1 MTRTNIGNSRCAWG
15 ALSTWALAL
24 SLLFA
29 LASGSSFAQTITANL
44 AVTVSD
50 PSGAVIGSASVT
62 VTNVSTGVAASGVT
76 SAQGDYIF
84 PSLIP
89 GTYNIKVEKAGFRT
103 ELLSGVELLVDQK
116 ARVEVKLQVGD
127 VNATV
132 KVEGEAPQ
140 VDTATASVGTVIG
153 TQEAVSLPLNTRR
166 FGALAALVPGTTTDN
181 GGQASAEW
189 GSPFSETTYTANGAR
204 SASNEILI
212 DGVES
217 RNLTLGG
224 FALQPTP
231 DAVQE
236 FKIQTNIYS
245 ANFGTAA
252 GSTIN
257 LVTKSGSNQLHGTLY
272 EFVRNDMFDAQN
284 YFATF
289 KPEYHRNQ
297 FGGAIGGPII
307 KNKIFFFANFE
318 SLRQIQGSSLTST
331 VPTPSQLAG
340 NLSGALTGNTI
351 NLCGAGGPANL
362 NFDSGQLFDP
372 GTETLTTC
380 PGGSANAGSQVLT
393 GTPIPGNIITNIDPV
408 AQKVLSLGA
417 FPAPNRAGFPNF
429 VNQQGLPRNDY
440 QVDARVDY
448 NMSAKDQ
455 LFVRYL
461 FGQANITDYSSAY
474 DLLPGFSTPTYFRGQ
489 NVALGWTR
497 TIGPHLLNEARAG
510 FQRDYDISS
519 CASCPYPSG
528 FMAGL
533 GIQNFQAL
541 TPSLEGFPFFGFNNF
556 SGFGDQGYAPTIS
569 PDMVETYQ
577 DNLTWTHGRHVIL
590 VGGDMRF
597 WQVLGESEAFSA
609 YGQFFYDGQ
618 YSGLAG
624 EVPDATG
631 VSDLG
636 DFLLGY
642 PDNAGR
648 TLHYQD
654 TNQVGG
660 GFWSAYAQDD
670 IRVNR
675 NLSLN
680 VGLRYEYR
688 PNPVDKN
695 NNYVTFVPLG
705 PKFSGPGDGVLVT
718 AADNALNDSFCTNSA
733 YSYLLSSGGN
743 CLVATSAQR
752 AALGFTGRTRRTLI
766 FQQRKDFA
774 PRFGL
779 VWRPTSSDKLVL
791 RTGYGIFYDLP
802 NFNNMHFVN
811 DNPIFSPNQLYN
823 TAFGTPPPLTNG
835 APTTTESVFAGNA
848 STLIPPLTQQF
859 TSLYVSPH
867 YKAPYFQ
874 QWSFG
879 LSSQL
884 AANWALEVDYVGS
897 KGTKLGFLHLFA
909 NQPEPG
915 LGDLQPRRPYPD
927 FNIMLFTTS
936 DANSSYNALQTKL
949 SKRFSNGFTFL
960 TSYTWAHSIDDN
972 EGDEGFSGG
981 VGNRAPQ
988 DDNDPEADRARSA
1001 NDARNRLVFSGVW
1014 DLPIGQGKR
1023 FLGNTGWLNNVIGG
1037 WQTSAIVSYQSG
1049 FPFTVQ
1055 SGQDFSNTGSSNPR
1069 PDRTCGGEGQK
1080 TVNSWFNTNCFT
1092 TAALAA
1098 ALASGQPRFGDSGRN
1113 ILEAPGLE
1121 NWDLAILK
1129 NFTLSERFKLEF
1141 RSEFYNAFNR
1151 PFFGNPGT
1159 VIGSPTFGVVTTAG
1173 SPRDI
1178 QFGLK
1183 LSY

>member
-1 MTRTNIGNSRCAWG
+1 MTRLTKGAAARQCAIAG
-15 ALSTWALAL
+15 IL
-24 SLLFA
+24 SLASTLIMT
-29 LASGSSFAQTITANL
+29 LAVRSSFGQTITANL

-50 PSGAVIGSASVT
+50 PSQAVIADASIT
-62 VTNVSTGVAASGVT
+62 VTNIGTRLTFSGV
-76 SAQGDYIF
+76 SGANGEYIF
-84 PSLIP
+84 PSLAP
-89 GTYNIKVEKAGFRT
+89 GTYTIRVEKKGFRV
-103 ELLSGVELLVDQK
+103 EVLSGVELLVDQK
-116 ARVEVKLQVGD
+116 ARIQVKLQMGN

-132 KVEGEAPQ
+132 EVEGAAPQ
-140 VDTATASVGTVIG
+140 VDTSTASVGTVIG
-153 TQEAVSLPLNTRR
+153 TQEAANLPLNTRR
-166 FGALAALVPGTTTDN
+166 FGQLAALVPGVTTDN
-181 GGQASAEW
+181 GGMASAEW
-189 GSPFSETTYTANGAR
+189 GSPFSETTYAANGAR

-231 DAVQE
+231 DAIQE

-257 LVTKSGSNQLHGTLY
+257 LVTKSGTDKFHGTVY
-272 EFVRNDMFDAQN
+272 EFLRNDMFDAQN
-284 YFATF
+284 YFATY

-307 KNKIFFFANFE
+307 RNKVFFFANFE

-331 VPTPSQLAG
+331 VPTASELAG
-340 NLSGALTGNTI
+340 NLSGALTGNII
-351 NLCGAGGPANL
+351 NLCGAGGPGNL

-372 GTETLTTC
+372 ASEQLTTC
-380 PGGSANAGSQVLT
+380 PGGSAYAGSQILT
-393 GTPIPGNIITNIDPV
+393 GTPIPGNIITDVDPV

-417 FPAPNRAGFPNF
+417 FPAPNRQGQPNF
-429 VNQQGLPRNDY
+429 VNQQGLPRIDY
-440 QVDARVDY
+440 QLDARVDY
-448 NMSAKDQ
+448 NISAKDQ

-461 FGQANITDYSSAY
+461 FGQSNITDYSSAY
-474 DLLPGFSTPTYFRGQ
+474 DFLPGFSTPTYFRGQ

-497 TIGPHLLNEARAG
+497 IISPHLLNEVRLG

-519 CASCPYPSG
+519 CSKCPYPAG
-528 FMAGL
+528 FMASL
-533 GIQNFQAL
+533 GIDNFQSL
-541 TPSLEGFPFFGFNNF
+541 SPSLEGFPYFGFNNF

-577 DNLTWTHGRHVIL
+577 DNLTWTHGRQVIL
-590 VGGDMRF
+590 VGADMRF

-609 YGQFFYDGQ
+609 YGQFFFNGQ

-624 EVPDATG
+624 ATPNATG
-631 VSDLG
+631 VSDLA

-680 VGLRYEYR
+680 IGLRYEYR

-705 PKFSGPGDGVLVT
+705 PKFSGPGDGTLVT
-718 AADNALNDSFCTNSA
+718 AADDAVNDSFCTNPA
-733 YSYLLSSGGN
+733 YSYLNASDGN
-743 CLVATSAQR
+743 CLVASSAQR
-752 AALGFTGRTRRTLI
+752 AALGFTGRTRRTLV
-766 FQQRKDFA
+766 FQQRKNFA

-779 VWRPTSSDKLVL
+779 VWRPTSSDRFVV
-791 RTGYGIFYDLP
+791 RTGYGIFYDMP

-811 DNPIFSPNQLYN
+811 DNPIFSPSQLYS
-823 TAFGTPPPLTNG
+823 TSFGTPPPLTNG
-835 APTTTESVFAGNA
+835 VPTKIESVFTAPTA
-848 STLIPPLTQQF
+848 SLIPPLSQQF

-867 YKAPYFQ
+867 YQAPYLQ

-884 AANWALEVDYVGS
+884 ATNWALEVDYVGS
-897 KGTKLGFLHLFA
+897 KGTKLGYLHLFA

-927 FNIMLFTTS
+927 FNIMLFSTS
-936 DANSSYNALQTKL
+936 DANSSYNALQAKL
-949 SKRFSNGFTFL
+949 SKRFSDGFTFL

-981 VGNRAPQ
+981 VGNRGPQ
-988 DDNDPEADRARSA
+988 NDNDPEADRARSV

-1014 DLPIGQGKR
+1014 ALPVGQGKK
-1023 FLGNTGWLNNVIGG
+1023 FLSNSGWINTILGG
-1037 WQTSAIVSYQSG
+1037 WQASAIVSYQSG

-1055 SGQDFSNTGSSNPR
+1055 SGQDFSNTGSTNPR
-1069 PDRTCGGEGQK
+1069 PDRICNGEGQK
-1080 TVNSWFNTNCFT
+1080 TVDSWFNTNCFT
-1092 TAALAA
+1092 TTALAA
-1098 ALASGQPRFGDSGRN
+1098 ALASGNPRFGDSGRN
-1113 ILEAPGLE
+1113 ILDAPGLE
-1121 NWDLAILK
+1121 DYDLAILK
-1129 NFTLSERFKLEF
+1129 DFALSERFKLEF
-1141 RSEFYNAFNR
+1141 RSEFYNAFNH
-1151 PFFGNPGT
+1151 PYFGVPGA
-1159 VIGSPTFGVVTTAG
+1159 VIGSPTFGVITSAG
-1173 SPRDI
+1173 APRDI

-1183 LSY
+1183 LFY